1 MDVYYNE
8 NGYTWGKS
16 PGSQKLNAIPIGK
29 TFFWE
34 DQEIFLPALYVGQS
48 GAVLDVC
55 AKISLKKMLLF
66 LQKWHKE
73 RRLSLH
79 TPEEFDQMEA
89 DNPSSREFFV
99 DMELNGAPLTC
110 RMGSS
115 LRWYPP
121 AAFLASSASN
131 GSSADTS
138 VRDSISA
145 DPSINDDVST
155 DASAIEEI
163 NDAEDWSN
171 DPKAELLMTAYGCD
185 RESCW
190 QFVRMVYAWSQEPI
204 LSPQHISLHFKA
216 RPFPVTTTHF
226 VTCTATHMADGHS
239 TASCS
244 ENKHFLTFPSCEG
257 QQIKAIHP
265 RTGQEY
271 ILTLQSCEQT
281 RHDFSGIDTEGMQYP
296 EYCQILTYSVSP
308 EIDRELL
315 DIRDCEEGDQPRAAN
330 VPQDATADAPQDTAA
345 IEGTSH
351 IGDDS
356 TTKEISNVTGTSN
369 VKETSNTIGTSN
381 VKKTSNAIGTS
392 TIHESSSA
400 MAVFMAWKDPAPDRR
415 MAASSMHFTPVST
428 THWRVVF
435 QVKEKEDY
443 FLSFSLKNP

>member
-55 AKISLKKMLLF
+55 AKISLEKMLLF

-131 GSSADTS
+131 DKSADA
-138 VRDSISA
+138 IST
-145 DPSINDDVST
+145 DPSINDDVYT
-155 DASAIEEI
+155 DDSGIEET
-163 NDAEDWSN
+163 NAAEDWSN

-190 QFVRMVYAWSQEPI
+190 QFVRMVYAWNQEPI

-226 VTCTATHMADGHS
+226 VTCTATMADGHS
-239 TASCS
+239 ADSCP
-244 ENKHFLTFPSCEG
+244 ENEHILTSPSCEG
-257 QQIKAIHP
+257 QQIKAMHP

-281 RHDFSGIDTEGMQYP
+281 QHDFSGIGAEGMRYP
-296 EYCQILTYSVSP
+296 EYCQILSYSISP

-315 DIRDCEEGDQPRAAN
+315 DIRDCEEGEQPRA
-330 VPQDATADAPQDTAA
+330 VDVTQDTMEDASISDCA
-345 IEGTSH
+345 GTS
-351 IGDDS
+351 S
-356 TTKEISNVTGTSN
+356 T
-369 VKETSNTIGTSN
+369 
-381 VKKTSNAIGTS
+381 
-392 TIHESSSA
+392 